1 MTPRERQR
9 MQVHIVQIRAQDVM
23 PGDIVNRT
31 GPVRDGWIE
40 ISYSE
45 QLPDGRLNLC
55 DESYRKSFVS
65 EPLDLVW
72 LQIVGTMKGNSHLPV
87 EIPMFYD
94 RVPVQPEL
102 PAGSPQAVAAG
113 TAPASR

>member
-1 MTPRERQR
+1 MDRRDRQR

-31 GPVRDGWIE
+31 GPVREGWIE
-40 ISYSE
+40 ISYTE

-65 EPLDLVW
+65 EPLDTVW

-87 EIPMFYD
+87 DLPMFYD
-94 RVPVQPEL
+94 RVPVQAEL
-102 PAGSPQAVAAG
+102 PAGAPSAVGSGAPQ
-113 TAPASR
+113 SR

>member
-1 MTPRERQR
+1 MDRRDRQR
-9 MQVHIVQIRAQDVM
+9 MQVHIVQIRAQDIM
-23 PGDIVNRT
+23 PGDVVNRT

-40 ISYSE
+40 VAYTE
-45 QLPDGRLNLC
+45 ELPDGRLNLC

-65 EPLDLVW
+65 ERLDLVW

-87 EIPMFYD
+87 DLPMFYD

-102 PAGSPQAVAAG
+102 PAG
-113 TAPASR
+113 APAAVGNGSPSR

>member
-1 MTPRERQR
+1 MTARERQR

-40 ISYSE
+40 IAYSE

-113 TAPASR
+113 AAPTSR